1 MFNDISMDLVQLAFV
16 TGLGFGAIYVVIA
29 MSYTLVLA
37 ASGVFN
43 FALASVVMGG
53 AVATFVLRARVG
65 LPLLVALLVVLAG
78 GALIGGLYAVVA
90 VRPFLK
96 RTGRLTAEALATTTG
111 HRLAFSPPAAWVF
124 GTKTPPP

>member
-16 TGLGFGAIYVVIA
+16 TGLGFGAIYVLIA

-53 AVATFVLRARVG
+53 AVATFVLRERVG
-65 LPLLVALLVVLAG
+65 LPLLVALRSEEHTSELQSLMRMSD
-78 GALIGGLYAVVA
+78 AV
-90 VRPFLK
+90 FCLQIK
-96 RTGRLTAEALATTTG
+96 
-111 HRLAFSPPAAWVF
+111 
-124 GTKTPPP
+124 KKN